1 MCLYLSGK
9 LGADT
14 LQNNQGR
21 AQVYWDAKN
30 SNGVVLAESVE
41 QIVGRQIRERRAR
54 LGWSLDQLASIA
66 DLDLGHLRAIE
77 DGAQRAPVKE
87 LVQLCTALRLSLG
100 ELFRDFMDGHDV
112 DVTCQNARAQQNS
125 TNDAGGLDD
134 TVPPTGKILH

>member
-1 MCLYLSGK
+1 M
-9 LGADT
+9 
-14 LQNNQGR
+14 
-21 AQVYWDAKN
+21 YWDAKN

-87 LVQLCTALRLSLG
+87 LVQL
-100 ELFRDFMDGHDV
+100 
-112 DVTCQNARAQQNS
+112 
-125 TNDAGGLDD
+125 
-134 TVPPTGKILH
+134 